1 MRFPS
6 RCSSRLN
13 QDVKDLIWRLICVDV
28 KARMHV
34 SMLHL
39 HQWMRSKPTQDRSN
53 CKTFH
58 SSLIGQNRCRLNN
71 QKSVFHKLWYYFFQI
86 LTLIEAQVA
95 FGAIQNSNRG
105 WSGVVIPTSR
115 ARKMTEISPNHLT
128 RSLDIPYIHI
138 FARNQ

>member
-1 MRFPS
+1 MFRLDFPQMIKSFILVYFKLSYYITSILRVRFPS

-53 CKTFH
+53 FKTQ
-58 SSLIGQNRCRLNN
+58 LIPAEQDRIDADLKMRTYVIGPM
-71 QKSVFHKLWYYFFQI
+71 I
-86 LTLIEAQVA
+86 LIYSNFDLDRSTSR
-95 FGAIQNSNRG
+95 FWSNRG
-105 WSGVVIPTSR
+105 LKS
-115 ARKMTEISPNHLT
+115 
-128 RSLDIPYIHI
+128 
-138 FARNQ
+138 